1 MTKNEKLELEEVI
14 EEVVERI
21 LQDKRRKND

>member
-1 MTKNEKLELEEVI
+1 MIKNEKLELEEVI